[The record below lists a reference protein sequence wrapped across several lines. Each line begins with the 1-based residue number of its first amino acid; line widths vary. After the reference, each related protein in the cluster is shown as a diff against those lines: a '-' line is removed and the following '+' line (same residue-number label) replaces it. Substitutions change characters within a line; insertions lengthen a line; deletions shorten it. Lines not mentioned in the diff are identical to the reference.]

1 MAAIGPL
8 IQQREPNMA
17 QSFRPTIPYFVGLAA
32 AAVLYYLANNITYAA
47 RPGQLGPDFWP
58 RIAIGIMAVSCLY
71 QIVRLL
77 IFGSADSGVQG
88 IGEHLEGEELD
99 ETESDAEGG
108 RKPHLLL
115 GGIILTLAYAV
126 LVQKLGF
133 LLASYIFLILFMYL
147 GGIRNHVAIWASST
161 IGMLLFAFIFLKVV
175 YVSIPR
181 GEPPFDQVT
190 QFVMDLMQ
198 IR

>member
-1 MAAIGPL
+1 
-8 IQQREPNMA
+8 MA
-17 QSFRPTIPYFVGLAA
+17 QRFRPTIPYFVGLAA
-32 AAVLYYLANNITYAA
+32 AAVLYYLANNITYTA

-58 RIAIGIMAVSCLY
+58 RIAIGIMAVPCLY

-77 IFGSADSGVQG
+77 IFGSADSGIQG
-88 IGEHLEGEELD
+88 IGEHLEDDGLG
-99 ETESDAEGG
+99 ETEAEVQGS

-115 GGIILTLAYAV
+115 GGIVLTLAYAV